1 MVRGGRTIRGA
12 SLTPTPNARL
22 KLHARVQQRD
32 TQILYEQIKYLQLLT
47 TNPPAVRVYD
57 RIARRRK
64 FTGVSLVTPSPCYS

>member
-32 TQILYEQIKYLQLLT
+32 THIYEQIKYLQLLT
-47 TNPPAVRVYD
+47 TNHPAVRVYD

-64 FTGVSLVTPSPCYS
+64 FTGVSLVLRGSCVA

>member
-12 SLTPTPNARL
+12 SLTPTPKAETPMPGCNSVTL
-22 KLHARVQQRD
+22 S
-32 TQILYEQIKYLQLLT
+32 ILYEQIKYLQLLT